1 MDTTIK
7 ETSNNNQTNTT
18 TTEDSSDRIFN
29 DDIEKP
35 KISSSTLIQ
44 IKMKTNFSENAFD
57 IVINNIK
64 AENSSLFNDEN
75 SDSEDPINIPSKP
88 IDTKDKNQQLKVMC
102 NVAST
107 FNEKDVNISK
117 SNSQVLTDPD
127 PELVES
133 KITRMRRSSGS
144 TAITQLSSKSTPHIC
159 QKCCL
164 WCKKAFRVL
173 DNPFHI
179 SQFRNIDKQNE
190 YLQIEP
196 TLTIDSCLC
205 EYCWK
210 FLGKTY
216 RSNMAEKKAN
226 NSESFLEKRAKLLE
240 RYPKKN
246 TSKNKSQ
253 SRRCSMYRCSKYH
266 VHKVSVEQY
275 KTITQ
280 ILSTYEFYNF
290 VFVSSLKTTPDYLKY
305 PFCLCS
311 EDLAIIIVISQCQI
325 CGENLKEPFNT
336 DDWLMYDSWNLKLI
350 NNKIPLILQSGMF
363 LCVTCKKHLSTES
376 GAFPSVFLPKL
387 LNHIDLMKLLRLKVF
402 GPPPYNLFNICQ
414 DLTYVA
420 SPIVV
425 PNMIKQEK
433 QEHDHSEIKVSFSNP
448 LITATYHFEYGD
460 DENNTESITS
470 TAFFTPK
477 LKPINE
483 EFNPV
488 KLEEENVQT
497 CIANTDSNMS
507 GTEITNSLIKSVDD
521 IKPEILPDQNS
532 SENLSENNAFDDF
545 SDISTN
551 HVVTTN
557 MGYNKDLVQFHVKNQ
572 LKNYEDTI
580 CKSEKINQYSGIIN
594 VNSFQNEYQ
603 VENLEIG
610 EKKSDFIDTYSC
622 QVSNKHRKIANN
634 QSKLKI
640 TDVYSEQE
648 TICSA
653 DQHKNST
660 DLEDNQCMNVLNTI
674 NEPPKAIV
682 NPVSL
687 KRKCTISNESVKK
700 QRLNETNSSYDN
712 DSTGNNTSS
721 NKNTAH
727 LSTNSSC
734 ILNTSSDYKD
744 KHVLNSDF
752 IGVQDLP
759 SNVDEVLLMQHSN
772 SMNTNVVK
780 TVLLDEDTSDIES
793 FSLTDY
799 SESIISDTILS
810 DCEVFSESEYSPNTS
825 DLEVE
830 ETDFL
835 VILNNFGIKTG
846 NRCIPDGKKSSDSKI
861 SSIDKKVIEFKKN
874 THLLDKLKD
883 INWEVVWSD
892 SDSSLDESECMDEKT
907 IADDEI
913 KPISDDKESQCIIIS
928 DNEEEFK
935 KKSTCNIMS
944 EKKNARIECVII
956 SDDETEPLPND
967 KECQSMII
975 SDDEEELKK
984 KSTCN
989 IMSEKK
995 NARIECMIIS
1005 DDETEPLPNDKEC
1018 QSMIISDDE
1027 EELKKKSTCNI
1038 MSEKKNAR
1046 IECMI
1051 ISDNETEP
1059 LPNDKECQSM
1069 IISDDEEEFKK
1080 KSTCNIMS
1088 EKRNAR
1094 IECMIISDD
1103 ETEPLPNDKECQ
1115 SMIISD
1121 DEEEFKKKSTCN
1133 IMSEKK
1139 NARIEC
1145 MFISDNEEEFD
1156 NRILSTCCNKN
1167 KIDRIECIITAD
1179 GIKSLSGIKKSQPI
1193 IISDSEE
1200 EFNNIKVSDI
1210 ITISDSKNIVNP
1222 QALKTFNTNN
1232 SIIKSGYFEFPCLEN
1247 VGEYGDNEP
1256 DNPQDYLESV
1266 YAAIKYFFTE
1276 VGDQSMK
1283 NLYSQIGNEAETLL
1297 YLMENLRM
1305 LYSGELVLSEN
1316 AAPIAKEF
1324 YDEQMG
1330 SLYHYY
1336 GDPKNNINA
1345 SKPYI
1350 HPSSRLHQYS
1360 KRLSPTVEPLVIKD
1374 ITTANSTIQNTSNV
1388 SIASPNYIA
1397 ADMRLSKVVDKCSPN
1412 KITKSFPLHIPV
1424 SKPRNNIPAKI
1435 VSIPRNNKPTKIVSK
1450 SRNIPAKIVSK
1461 PRNNIPAKIVS
1472 IPRNNKPTKIV
1483 SKSRN
1488 IPAKIVSKPRNI
1500 PAKIV
1505 SIPRNNIPA
1514 KIVSIPRNNIPAKIV
1529 SIPRNNIPAKIISIP
1544 RNNIPAKIVSIPSNN
1559 IISIPSNNIV
1569 SIPSNNIVSIPS
1581 NNIVSIPSNNIIS
1594 IPSNIVSISS
1604 NNVISIP
1611 SNNIVSIPSN
1621 NIESIPS
1628 NNIISKSR
1636 SNNLPPYIVSI
1647 PSNNIVSIPSNN
1659 IISIPSNNIVSIP
1672 SNNIISANISKSRDN
1687 NPPPYIVSIPSNNII
1702 SANIVSKSRDNIIA
1716 ATNIV
1721 SKFSTTPTTYTKPL
1735 SNNVYSCIPNSK
1747 PTLTPSFNHQS
1758 EIKVQLPFA
1767 IKVAKPDN
1775 TNVCYQP
1782 RFIRPQFL
1790 RPPPPAIP
1798 LPTAVRSSPMQV
1810 NLPVLKQKKPR

>member
-18 TTEDSSDRIFN
+18 STEDSSDRIFN

-44 IKMKTNFSENAFD
+44 IKMKTNFSGKAFD
-57 IVINNIK
+57 TVINNIK

-75 SDSEDPINIPSKP
+75 SDLEDLINIPSKP

-107 FNEKDVNISK
+107 SNEKNVNISK
-117 SNSQVLTDPD
+117 SNSQVLTDTD
-127 PELVES
+127 PKLVKS
-133 KITRMRRSSGS
+133 KITRMRTSSGS
-144 TAITQLSSKSTPHIC
+144 TAIMQLSKSTPHIC

-179 SQFRNIDKQNE
+179 SRIRSIDKQNE
-190 YLQIEP
+190 YLKIEP

-205 EYCWK
+205 DYCWK
-210 FLGKTY
+210 FLGKAY

-226 NSESFLEKRAKLLE
+226 YSASFLEKRARLIE

-253 SRRCSMYRCSKYH
+253 SRRCSIHVCSKTH

-280 ILSTYEFYNF
+280 ILSTYEFFKF
-290 VFVSSLKTTPDYLKY
+290 VFVSSRKTTPEYLKY

-311 EDLAIIIVISQCQI
+311 DDLAIILVISQCQI

-336 DDWLMYDSWNLKLI
+336 DDWLMYDSWTWKLI

-376 GAFPSVFLPKL
+376 GAFPTVVLPKL
-387 LNHIDLMKLLRLKVF
+387 LDHINLMKTQRLKVF

-414 DLTYVA
+414 DSTYVE

-433 QEHDHSEIKVSFSNP
+433 QEHDRSEIKVSFSNP
-448 LITATYHFEYGD
+448 LITAIYHFEYGD

-477 LKPINE
+477 LEPINE
-483 EFNPV
+483 GLNPV

-497 CIANTDSNMS
+497 CIANTDPNMS
-507 GTEITNSLIKSVDD
+507 GTEITNSLTKSVDD
-521 IKPEILPDQNS
+521 IKPEILSGQNS
-532 SENLSENNAFDDF
+532 SENLSENNAFT
-545 SDISTN
+545 DISTN
-551 HVVTTN
+551 HVVTTHID
-557 MGYNKDLVQFHVKNQ
+557 YNKDLIQFHVKNQ
-572 LKNYEDTI
+572 LKNFEDTI
-580 CKSEKINQYSGIIN
+580 CKSEKINQYSEIA
-594 VNSFQNEYQ
+594 NEYQ

-610 EKKSDFIDTYSC
+610 EKGSDIIDTYSC
-622 QVSNKHRKIANN
+622 QVSNKHSKIANN

-640 TDVYSEQE
+640 ADVYSEQG

-660 DLEDNQCMNVLNTI
+660 DLEDNQCMNVINTI
-674 NEPPKAIV
+674 NKTSYLNEPHKAIV

-700 QRLNETNSSYDN
+700 QRLNETNNSYDN
-712 DSTGNNTSS
+712 NSTGNNTTN

-734 ILNTSSDYKD
+734 ILNTSSDYKN
-744 KHVLNSDF
+744 KYVLNSDF

-759 SNVDEVLLMQHSN
+759 SNVDEDLLMQHSN
-772 SMNTNVVK
+772 SMNTYVPKLSTNMVK
-780 TVLLDEDTSDIES
+780 NVLLDNDTSNIETITI
-793 FSLTDY
+793 TD
-799 SESIISDTILS
+799 SESIIPDTILS
-810 DCEVFSESEYSPNTS
+810 DHEVFSESEYSSNTS
-825 DLEVE
+825 DFEVE

-835 VILNNFGIKTG
+835 VILNNFGIKPDHRIKTDSK
-846 NRCIPDGKKSSDSKI
+846 IVPDGKKSSDNEI
-861 SSIDKKVIEFKKN
+861 SSIDKKILEFKKN
-874 THLLDKLKD
+874 TYLLDKLKD

-892 SDSSLDESECMDEKT
+892 SDSSLDGSECMDVT
-907 IADDEI
+907 DDEI
-913 KPISDDKESQCIIIS
+913 KTTSDDKESQCIIIS

-944 EKKNARIECVII
+944 EKKNTRIECMSI
-956 SDDETEPLPND
+956 SDNEIEPLPND
-967 KECQSMII
+967 K
-975 SDDEEELKK
+975 D
-984 KSTCN
+984 
-989 IMSEKK
+989 
-995 NARIECMIIS
+995 
-1005 DDETEPLPNDKEC
+1005 
-1018 QSMIISDDE
+1018 
-1027 EELKKKSTCNI
+1027 
-1038 MSEKKNAR
+1038 
-1046 IECMI
+1046 
-1051 ISDNETEP
+1051 
-1059 LPNDKECQSM
+1059 CQSM

-1088 EKRNAR
+1088 EKKNTR
-1094 IECMIISDD
+1094 IECMIVSDN
-1103 ETEPLPNDKECQ
+1103 EIEPLPNDKECQ
-1115 SMIISD
+1115 SIIISDDEEEFKKKSTYNVMSEKKNTRIECMIVSDNEIEPLSNDKECQSIIISD

-1145 MFISDNEEEFD
+1145 MSISDNEIEPLPNDKECQSIIISDDEEEFNKKSTCNIMSEKKNTRIECMIISDNEIEPLPNDKECQSMIISDDKKKFKKKSTCNIMSEKKNARIECMSISDNEIEPLPNDKDCQSMITSDNEEEFKKKSTCNIMSEKKNARIECMSISDNEIEPLPNDKECQSMIISDDEEEFNKKSTCNIMSEKKNARIECMIIYDNEIEPLPNDKDCQSMIISDDKKKFKKKSTCNIMSEKKNARIECMSISDNEIEPLPNDKDCQSMITSDNEEKFD
-1156 NRILSTCCNKN
+1156 NRKLSSCNIMSKN
-1167 KIDRIECIITAD
+1167 EIDRIECISD
-1179 GIKSLSGIKKSQPI
+1179 DEIKSLSGVKESQPI

-1210 ITISDSKNIVNP
+1210 ITISDSQNTVNP

-1232 SIIKSGYFEFPCLEN
+1232 SKIKSGYFEFPCLEHG
-1247 VGEYGDNEP
+1247 GEYGDNEP
-1256 DNPQDYLESV
+1256 DNSQDYLESV

-1276 VGDQSMK
+1276 VGDQSLK

-1305 LYSGELVLSEN
+1305 LYSGELVLSES

-1330 SLYHYY
+1330 SLYNYY

-1360 KRLSPTVEPLVIKD
+1360 KRLSPTVEPLIIKD
-1374 ITTANSTIQNTSNV
+1374 ITTANSSIQNISNV

-1397 ADMRLSKVVDKCSPN
+1397 ADMRLSKVVDKCTPI
-1412 KITKSFPLHIPV
+1412 KTTKSFPLHIPV
-1424 SKPRNNIPAKI
+1424 SK
-1435 VSIPRNNKPTKIVSK
+1435 
-1450 SRNIPAKIVSK
+1450 SRNTS
-1461 PRNNIPAKIVS
+1461 
-1472 IPRNNKPTKIV
+1472 
-1483 SKSRN
+1483 
-1488 IPAKIVSKPRNI
+1488 
-1500 PAKIV
+1500 
-1505 SIPRNNIPA
+1505 
-1514 KIVSIPRNNIPAKIV
+1514 
-1529 SIPRNNIPAKIISIP
+1529 
-1544 RNNIPAKIVSIPSNN
+1544 
-1559 IISIPSNNIV
+1559 
-1569 SIPSNNIVSIPS
+1569 
-1581 NNIVSIPSNNIIS
+1581 
-1594 IPSNIVSISS
+1594 
-1604 NNVISIP
+1604 
-1611 SNNIVSIPSN
+1611 
-1621 NIESIPS
+1621 
-1628 NNIISKSR
+1628 
-1636 SNNLPPYIVSI
+1636 
-1647 PSNNIVSIPSNN
+1647 
-1659 IISIPSNNIVSIP
+1659 
-1672 SNNIISANISKSRDN
+1672 
-1687 NPPPYIVSIPSNNII
+1687 
-1702 SANIVSKSRDNIIA
+1702 
-1716 ATNIV
+1716 
-1721 SKFSTTPTTYTKPL
+1721 YT
-1735 SNNVYSCIPNSK
+1735 S
-1747 PTLTPSFNHQS
+1747 
-1758 EIKVQLPFA
+1758 
-1767 IKVAKPDN
+1767 
-1775 TNVCYQP
+1775 
-1782 RFIRPQFL
+1782 
-1790 RPPPPAIP
+1790 
-1798 LPTAVRSSPMQV
+1798 
-1810 NLPVLKQKKPR
+1810 